1 MIKINFLL
9 IVLINSF
16 FFSNSI
22 IQIPFKVQNYKSE
35 SSNKKFIE
43 DYLYKDIAINVSIG
57 TPSQL
62 LTLSIC
68 LGEYNTI
75 IISKNCKGYNKGIYD
90 ENNSSTYGPD
100 GKSDYFIFEIFSNG
114 TNATDKFIIGNKEI
128 DKYNFINAFEIGDN
142 SYIDSRYYWDI
153 LTENGILGF
162 LIQPHN
168 NAEIDFF
175 KFNFINQLKRNE
187 LISRY
192 EFYFDF
198 NSNDS
203 GNIII
208 GSLPNNTGDEYYK
221 DKIYST
227 IKVSKIDFN
236 LDWAFNFDEIYYG
249 EEKYDKD
256 MQKQGILRIE
266 FGMIKGTF
274 EMEKY
279 VKSNFFDS
287 LLVEK
292 KCKRETTETIGTTI
306 YYYYCDKDI
315 DLNKFKPVKF
325 TINHFKTNF
334 TFTKE
339 DLFLDVGDKYVF
351 LMCFGGVSLIFL
363 GYPFIKKYKFIF
375 NQDSKILGYF
385 HNKPEE
391 EIEKD
396 PVILIVSISIL
407 SVILLGLGIFAF
419 IYLFKMKKNKKM
431 AKELNEEKDIT
442 YNNEGLIPNE
452 DKN

>member
-1 MIKINFLL
+1 M
-9 IVLINSF
+9 
-16 FFSNSI
+16 
-22 IQIPFKVQNYKSE
+22 QIPFKVQNYKSE

-62 LTLSIC
+62 LTLSLC

-75 IISKNCKGYNKGIYD
+75 IISKNCKGYNKGIYN
-90 ENNSSTYGPD
+90 ENNSSTYGPN

-203 GNIII
+203 GNI
-208 GSLPNNTGDEYYK
+208 L
-221 DKIYST
+221 
-227 IKVSKIDFN
+227 
-236 LDWAFNFDEIYYG
+236 
-249 EEKYDKD
+249 
-256 MQKQGILRIE
+256 
-266 FGMIKGTF
+266 
-274 EMEKY
+274 
-279 VKSNFFDS
+279 
-287 LLVEK
+287 
-292 KCKRETTETIGTTI
+292 
-306 YYYYCDKDI
+306 
-315 DLNKFKPVKF
+315 
-325 TINHFKTNF
+325 
-334 TFTKE
+334 
-339 DLFLDVGDKYVF
+339 
-351 LMCFGGVSLIFL
+351 
-363 GYPFIKKYKFIF
+363 
-375 NQDSKILGYF
+375 
-385 HNKPEE
+385 
-391 EIEKD
+391 
-396 PVILIVSISIL
+396 
-407 SVILLGLGIFAF
+407 
-419 IYLFKMKKNKKM
+419 
-431 AKELNEEKDIT
+431 
-442 YNNEGLIPNE
+442 
-452 DKN
+452 